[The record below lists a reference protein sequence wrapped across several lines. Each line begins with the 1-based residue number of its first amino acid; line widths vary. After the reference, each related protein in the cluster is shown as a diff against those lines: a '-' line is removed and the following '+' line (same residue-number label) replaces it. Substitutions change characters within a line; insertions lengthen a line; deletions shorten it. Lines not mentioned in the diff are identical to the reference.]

1 MSKER
6 QDEQSA
12 RIIWHDALQNSIKP
26 LTWGIRFGS
35 VKAIKNGTSFH
46 VEKIRGVVSIECHKG
61 IPLYRVNIKPDDSK
75 KPIVY
80 ENVKLENLVH
90 TIDQVLTLSA
100 KYNSY
105 GCLVNPDVR
114 ESLTV

>member
-6 QDEQSA
+6 QEEQTA

-35 VKAIKNGTSFH
+35 VKTSKSGTSFH
-46 VEKIRGVVSIECHKG
+46 VDKIRGVVSIECQKG

-105 GCLVNPDVR
+105 GCLVNPAVR